1 MRVHATHARPR
12 DPGARL
18 AEQKKTS
25 RTRTRT
31 AGAPPRTLAAV
42 VLAAGKGKRLKSPTP
57 KVLHP
62 LAGRAVLWHVLQTLK
77 AARPAKI
84 VIVVGHGA
92 DEVRDAVAS
101 WGIIPTPVFVEQTE
115 QLGTGHAVLAAEKA
129 VGRAT
134 DVLVANGDF
143 DPVTPE
149 DVRALLRTHRRTKS
163 AASVL
168 TAELGSPAGYGHVV
182 RDGDRLLEIVEHA
195 DATPAQRLIHEI
207 ATNWVVFRRDDL
219 YKTLPL
225 VGRENR
231 QHEYYLKDTY
241 PILVDK
247 GERVSAVLADT
258 GGVMGA
264 NSRGGMAALERLV
277 RARINEEH
285 MAAGVTI
292 VDPETTYIDAGVRIG
307 LDTTV
312 HPLTFLEGETI
323 IGKGAE
329 LGPSTRIRDSR
340 VGDGAIVTFSVVEG
354 SRIGARADVG
364 PFARLRPGTALAAD
378 TRVGSY
384 VEVKASTIG
393 EGSKVPHLSYVG
405 DATIGR
411 RANLG
416 AGTVTVNYD
425 GYTKH
430 RTEIGDDA
438 RVGSDTMLVAPVK
451 VGKGAVT
458 GAGSVI
464 TEDVPAGSLAVERTT
479 QRTSKGYR
487 KRKDAEHRG

>member
-1 MRVHATHARPR
+1 MRVRSTPR

-18 AEQKKTS
+18 AEQKKT
-25 RTRTRT
+25 
-31 AGAPPRTLAAV
+31 ARTLAVV
-42 VLAAGKGKRLKSPTP
+42 VLAAGKGKRLKSSIP

-62 LAGRAVLWHVLQTLK
+62 LSGRPVLWHVLQTAG
-77 AARPAKI
+77 AARPSKI
-84 VIVVGHGA
+84 VIVVAHGA
-92 DEVRDAVAS
+92 DDVREAVTS
-101 WGIIPTPVFVEQTE
+101 WGISPRPVFVEQNE
-115 QLGTGHAVLAAEKA
+115 QLGTGHAVLVAEKA
-129 VGRAT
+129 VGRAG

-149 DVRALLRTHRRTKS
+149 DVRALLRIHRRTKS

-168 TAELGSPAGYGHVV
+168 TAELDAPAGYGHVV
-182 RDGDRLLEIVEHA
+182 RERERLLEIVEHA
-195 DATPAQRLIHEI
+195 DATPAQREIHEI
-207 ATNWVVFRRDDL
+207 ATNWVVFRREDL
-219 YKTLPL
+219 YRTLPL

-231 QHEYYLKDTY
+231 QREYYLKDTY

-247 GERVSAVLADT
+247 GERVSALLADT

-264 NSRGGMAALERLV
+264 NSRGGMAALEGLI
-277 RARINEEH
+277 RARINERH
-285 MAAGVTI
+285 MGAGVAMT
-292 VDPETTYIDAGVRIG
+292 DPSTTYVDVDVRIG
-307 LDTTV
+307 AETTLL
-312 HPLTFLEGETI
+312 PMTFLEGETV
-323 IGKGAE
+323 IGKACE
-329 LGPSTRIRDSR
+329 IGPSTRIRDSR
-340 VGDGAIVTFSVVEG
+340 VADGAAVTFSVVEG
-354 SRIGARADVG
+354 SRIGKGAGVG
-364 PFARLRPGTALAAD
+364 PFARLRPGTDLAAN
-378 TRVGSY
+378 THVGSY

-393 EGSKVPHLSYVG
+393 EGAKVPHLAYVG

-425 GYTKH
+425 GYRKH

-438 RVGSDTMLVAPVK
+438 RIGSDTMLVAPVK

-464 TEDVPAGSLAVERTT
+464 TEDVPAGALAVERST

-487 KRKDAEHRG
+487 KRKDAEHRGKH